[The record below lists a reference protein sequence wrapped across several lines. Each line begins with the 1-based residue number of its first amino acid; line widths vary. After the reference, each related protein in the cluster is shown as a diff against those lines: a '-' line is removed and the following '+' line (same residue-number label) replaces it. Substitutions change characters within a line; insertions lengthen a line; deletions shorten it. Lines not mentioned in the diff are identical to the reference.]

1 MYEITVGKKW
11 SLFLEKVFWHMTK
24 DLGITR
30 ARFDVT
36 DCTITIKINLKQYV
50 GRVGFTLQRNV

>member
-11 SLFLEKVFWHMTK
+11 SLFLEKVFWHMIK
-24 DLGITR
+24 DLGVTG

-36 DCTITIKINLKQYV
+36 DSTITIKINLKQYV
-50 GRVGFTLQRNV
+50 GKVGFTLQRNV